1 MATDSPLPT
10 HAPRTAEL
18 AGMRRRRHVRWTT
31 VLNYVLLLLGAV
43 VMVFP
48 FIWMVLSAFKQPD
61 EIIAYPPI
69 FFPAHP
75 NLDLLVRVWT
85 EINFGRYFANSLL
98 TATVATVAILLT
110 SALVGFVLAKYE
122 FRGKNLLFVMVL
134 ATMMIP
140 WPVLLIPQYLIA
152 VKLGL
157 LNTYW
162 ALILP
167 ALYSSFG
174 IFMMRQFM
182 HSIPNELIDAA
193 RIDGASEPHIFLKLV
208 LPLATPVLAALA
220 IFHFM
225 WHWDSLIWPL
235 VVINTTDMYTLPL
248 GLATFTNQY
257 WTDYAAVNA
266 GATVSVIPVL
276 IVYIVLQRQFIE
288 GIAMT
293 GMKA

>member
-10 HAPRTAEL
+10 LAPEF
-18 AGMRRRRHVRWTT
+18 AGSAGPYRGRVRWTT
-31 VLNYVLLLLGAV
+31 VLNYVLLLLGGV

-48 FIWMVLSAFKQPD
+48 FIWMVLSAFKRSD

-69 FFPAHP
+69 FFPSQP
-75 NLDLLVRVWT
+75 NFDLLVRVWT

-98 TATVATVAILLT
+98 TATVATVAVLLT
-110 SALVGFVLAKYE
+110 SALVGFVLAKYR
-122 FRGKNLLFVMVL
+122 FRGQNLLFVMVL

-152 VKLGL
+152 VELKL

-167 ALYSSFG
+167 SLYSSFG

-182 HSIPNELIDAA
+182 HSIPNELLDAA
-193 RIDGASEPHIFLKLV
+193 RIDGASEPHIFARLV

-235 VVINTTDMYTLPL
+235 VVINTRNMYTLPL

-276 IVYIVLQRQFIE
+276 IVYVVLQRQFIE

>member
-1 MATDSPLPT
+1 MASDTRVPSFARQKAAST
-10 HAPRTAEL
+10 V
-18 AGMRRRRHVRWTT
+18 RRRGLHLRWTT
-31 VLNYVLLLLGAV
+31 VVNYVLLSLGGV

-48 FIWMVLSAFKQPD
+48 FVWMVLSSFKQPD

-69 FFPAHP
+69 WIPSHP
-75 NLDLLVRVWT
+75 TLDLMVRVWT
-85 EINFGRYFANSLL
+85 EINFKRYFVNSLF
-98 TATVATVAILLT
+98 TATTATVAILFT
-110 SALVGFVLAKYE
+110 SALVGYVLAKYQ
-122 FRGKNLLFVMVL
+122 FRGKNVLFVMVI

-152 VKLGL
+152 VRLKL

-167 ALYSSFG
+167 SLYSSFG
-174 IFMMRQFM
+174 IFMMRQYM
-182 HSIPNELIDAA
+182 HAIPNELLDAA
-193 RIDGASEPHIFLKLV
+193 RIDGASEPYIFLKMV
-208 LPLATPVLAALA
+208 MPLTTPVLAALA

-225 WHWDSLIWPL
+225 WHWDSLVWPL
-235 VVINTTDMYTLPL
+235 VVINTKDMYTLPL

-276 IVYIVLQRQFIE
+276 IVYLILQRQFIE
-288 GIAMT
+288 GIALT

>member
-1 MATDSPLPT
+1 MATDSSLPALT
-10 HAPRTAEL
+10 PRTAE
-18 AGMRRRRHVRWTT
+18 ATTRRRRPIRWTT
-31 VLNYVLLLLGAV
+31 ALSYVILGLGAV
-43 VMVFP
+43 IMVFP
-48 FIWMVLSAFKQPD
+48 FVWMVLSAFKQPD
-61 EIIAYPPI
+61 EIIHYPPI
-69 FFPAHP
+69 FLPAKP
-75 NLDLLVRVWT
+75 NLDMLTRVWT
-85 EINFGRYFANSLL
+85 EINFKRYFFNSLL
-98 TATVATVAILLT
+98 TAVTATIAILFT
-110 SALVGFVLAKYE
+110 SALVGYVLAKYE
-122 FRGKNLLFVMVL
+122 FRGRNLIFILVL

-152 VKLGL
+152 VKLKL

-174 IFMMRQFM
+174 IFMMRQYM
-182 HSIPNELIDAA
+182 HSIPNELLDAA
-193 RIDGASEPHIFLKLV
+193 RIDGASEPHIFLRLV
-208 LPLATPVLAALA
+208 LPLTTPVLAALA

-225 WHWDSLIWPL
+225 WHWDSLVWPL
-235 VVINTTDMYTLPL
+235 VVINSKDMYTLPL

-276 IVYIVLQRQFIE
+276 IIYIILQRQFIE
-288 GIAMT
+288 GIALT